1 MPKTSNA
8 GRPTKM
14 TEATVKKLDEAFAV
28 GCSDLEAC
36 LYAGISKQTL
46 YNYQDENPEYIDRKE
61 KLKQNLKMHSKF
73 NLGKSITKE
82 KDVDDSKWYLERK
95 CKDEFSTKSEQDI
108 TSKGEQIKDATHVLL
123 AKIPQDIL
131 EKTLEEVEAVTNT
144 PTKSN
149 ETE

>member
-1 MPKTSNA
+1 MPKKSNA

-61 KLKQNLKMHSKF
+61 TLKQNLKMHSKF

-108 TSKGEQIKDATHVLL
+108 TSKDEQIKITGLDKKRLSQV
-123 AKIPQDIL
+123 
-131 EKTLEEVEAVTNT
+131 
-144 PTKSN
+144 
-149 ETE
+149 